1 MKKFASVTFFVF
13 ATTVFAQMSRV
24 YSEPAVMC
32 EIQDKQVNESS
43 GIAVS
48 TLTKGVYFT
57 HNDSGDGPRFFRFD
71 RTGSITGIFR
81 LRDAKAL
88 DWEDMDSALIK
99 GKSYL
104 YLGDIGDNASKRNSI
119 TIYRVLEPT
128 GSSKD
133 LSCEAFE
140 VVYPDGPRNA
150 ESLLVEPKT
159 GFIQIVSK
167 TDKGRSSVYRLEL
180 KKSDKPLKMTKLGE
194 FQLPAMFDAEKLTTG
209 GSFSP
214 DGKFVA
220 IRGYTRA
227 WEFEVRD
234 LKTWFTSKPKS
245 IPVPL
250 VQQAEAI
257 AYERDGKSILTT
269 SEGTPCPV
277 HRISL
282 KK

>member
-1 MKKFASVTFFVF
+1 MKKFAFI
-13 ATTVFAQMSRV
+13 ATLLVAPVVFAQASR
-24 YSEPAVMC
+24 SFGEPTLMC
-32 EIQDKQVNESS
+32 ELKEKFIDESS

-57 HNDSGDGPRFFRFD
+57 HNDSGDAPRFFRFD
-71 RTGSITGIFR
+71 QKGTVTGIFT
-81 LRDAKAL
+81 LKGAKAM
-88 DWEDMDSALIK
+88 DWEDMDSAVIR

-104 YLGDIGDNASKRNSI
+104 YLGDIGDNASKRSSI

-128 GSSKD
+128 GASKE
-133 LSCEAFE
+133 LNCEAFE

-150 ESLLVEPKT
+150 ETLMVEPKS

-167 TDKGRSSVYRLEL
+167 TEKGRSSIYRLEL
-180 KKSDKPLKMTKLGE
+180 KKSQKPLVMTKLGE

-214 DGKFVA
+214 DGRFVA

-227 WEFEVRD
+227 WEFEVKD
-234 LKTWFTSKPKS
+234 PKTWFTSKPNS
-245 IPVPL
+245 IPVPI
-250 VQQAEAI
+250 VGQAEAI
-257 AYERDGKSILTT
+257 AYERDGKTIITT
-269 SEGTPCPV
+269 SEGVPCPV
-277 HRISL
+277 HRMTL